1 MITSGREWIGD
12 SDMNTSAADRDYL
25 QPDEGD
31 DLEELCERIRT
42 LAAVYRNYDTE
53 REAAALKAASEGR
66 AAWWTDLGYSN
77 QSALLVAFHANRRSL
92 AAALAVVAD
101 DLYPSE
107 SRHRAYLIEH
117 MIPLNDRARAEKA
130 KLVRDDVASK
140 GRVA

>member
-1 MITSGREWIGD
+1 
-12 SDMNTSAADRDYL
+12 MNIHVTT
-25 QPDEGD
+25 PD
-31 DLEELCERIRT
+31 LSELCDRIRT
-42 LAAVYRNYDTE
+42 LAEVYGNYDTE

-92 AAALAVVAD
+92 AAAIAVVAD
-101 DLYPSE
+101 DLYPSQ
-107 SRHRAYLIEH
+107 SRHSAYLIEH